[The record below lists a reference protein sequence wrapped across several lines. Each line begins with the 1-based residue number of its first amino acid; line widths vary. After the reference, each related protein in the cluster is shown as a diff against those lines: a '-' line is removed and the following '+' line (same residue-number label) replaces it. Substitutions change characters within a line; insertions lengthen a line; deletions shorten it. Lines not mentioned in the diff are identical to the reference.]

1 MTPLSSQRILLL
13 MADLTQRQIK
23 ILKCITE
30 EFIETASPVG
40 SETLEKKYSLG
51 ISSAT
56 IRNEMLALTQLGY
69 LKKSH
74 LSAGRGPTSMGLKYY
89 VRNLMTPKN
98 MSISDEIGAKE
109 KVWDYRNE
117 FERLLKES
125 TKELASRTR
134 SMAVST
140 TDQDSIYSYGASNL
154 LEEPEFYNI
163 DVTKT
168 VLSLIDNTRFWFDI
182 IAKSGVGD
190 GSSSEII
197 HLLIGEDLGM
207 EHLEPCSFVYQTYQ
221 AGPHRGIV
229 GVVGPAR
236 FHYQTIIP
244 IVDYFAQLIST
255 ISR

>member
-1 MTPLSSQRILLL
+1 MT
-13 MADLTQRQIK
+13 DLTQRQIK

-40 SETLEKKYSLG
+40 SETLEKKFSLG

-56 IRNEMLALTQLGY
+56 IRNEMSALTQMGY

-74 LSAGRGPTSMGLKYY
+74 LSAGRAPTSMGLKYY

-98 MSISDEIGAKE
+98 LSVAEEIGAKE

-117 FERLLKES
+117 FEKLLKES
-125 TKELASRTR
+125 TRELAGRTR
-134 SMAVST
+134 SMALST
-140 TDQDSIYSYGASNL
+140 TDQGSIYCYGASNL

-163 DVTKT
+163 DVAKT
-168 VLSLIDNTRFWFDI
+168 VLALIDNTTYWFDI
-182 IAKSGVGD
+182 VSKAGHLD
-190 GSSSEII
+190 GEDHYV

-207 EHLEPCSFVYQTYQ
+207 EHLEPCGFVYQNYQ
-221 AGPHRGIV
+221 SGTHRGIL

-236 FHYQTIIP
+236 IHYQTIIP
-244 IVDYFAQLIST
+244 VVDFFAELIST
-255 ISR
+255 INR

>member
-1 MTPLSSQRILLL
+1 

-30 EFIETASPVG
+30 EFIETAAPVG
-40 SETLEKKYSLG
+40 SENLERKFNLG

-56 IRNEMLALTQLGY
+56 IRNEMSALTQLGY

-98 MSISDEIGAKE
+98 MSISEEIGVKE

-117 FERLLKES
+117 FERLIKE
-125 TKELASRTR
+125 TTRELAVRTR

-140 TDQDSIYSYGASNL
+140 TDQGAVYSYGASNL
-154 LEEPEFYNI
+154 LEEPEFFNI
-163 DVTKT
+163 DVAKT
-168 VLSLIDNTRFWFDI
+168 VLSLIDNVNFWFEI
-182 IAKSGVGD
+182 VKRAGIAD
-190 GSSSEII
+190 PGSEQII

-207 EHLEPCSFVYQTYQ
+207 EHLEPCGFIYQT
-221 AGPHRGIV
+221 
-229 GVVGPAR
+229 
-236 FHYQTIIP
+236 
-244 IVDYFAQLIST
+244 
-255 ISR
+255 

>member
-1 MTPLSSQRILLL
+1 

-30 EFIETASPVG
+30 EFIETAAPVG
-40 SETLEKKYSLG
+40 SENLERKFNLG

-56 IRNEMLALTQLGY
+56 IRNEMSALTQLGY

-98 MSISDEIGAKE
+98 MSISEEIGVKE

-117 FERLLKES
+117 FERLIKE
-125 TKELASRTR
+125 TTRELAVRTR

-140 TDQDSIYSYGASNL
+140 TDQGAVYSYGASNL
-154 LEEPEFYNI
+154 LEEPEFFNI
-163 DVTKT
+163 DVAKT
-168 VLSLIDNTRFWFDI
+168 VLSLIDNVNFWFEI
-182 IAKSGVGD
+182 VKRAGIAD
-190 GSSSEII
+190 PGSEQII

-207 EHLEPCSFVYQTYQ
+207 EHLEPCGFIYQTYES
-221 AGPHRGIV
+221 GPHRGIV
-229 GVVGPAR
+229 GIIGPAR
-236 FHYQTIIP
+236 CHYQSIIP
-244 IVDYFAQLIST
+244 VVDYFATLLST
-255 ISR
+255 ITR

>member
-1 MTPLSSQRILLL
+1 

-56 IRNEMLALTQLGY
+56 IRNEMSALTQLGY

-74 LSAGRGPTSMGLKYY
+74 LSSGRVPTSIGLKYY
-89 VRNLMTPKN
+89 VRNLMTPKSL
-98 MSISDEIGAKE
+98 SISEEIGAKE
-109 KVWDYRNE
+109 KIWDYRNE
-117 FERLLKES
+117 FEKLLREA

-134 SMAVST
+134 SMAIAT
-140 TDQDSIYSYGASNL
+140 TDQGNLYSYGASNL

-168 VLSLIDNTRFWFDI
+168 VLSLVDNVNYWFDI
-182 IAKSGVGD
+182 LNKAESVQNPTGEEFV
-190 GSSSEII
+190 

-207 EHLEPCSFVYQTYQ
+207 EHLEPCGFVYQTYE
-221 AGPHRGIV
+221 AGPHRGIM
-229 GVVGPAR
+229 GIVGPAR
-236 FHYQTIIP
+236 FRYTVIVP
-244 IVDYFAQLIST
+244 IVDYFAELVST
-255 ISR
+255 VTR

>member
-1 MTPLSSQRILLL
+1 

-23 ILKCITE
+23 ILKCIAE
-30 EFIETASPVG
+30 EFIETAAPVG
-40 SETLEKKYSLG
+40 SENLEKKFNLG

-56 IRNEMLALTQLGY
+56 IRNEMSALTQLGY

-74 LSAGRGPTSMGLKYY
+74 LSAGRSPTSMGLKYY
-89 VRNLMTPKN
+89 VKNLMTPKN
-98 MSISDEIGAKE
+98 MSISEEIGVKE

-117 FERLLKES
+117 FERLLKEA
-125 TKELASRTR
+125 TRQLAIKTR
-134 SMAVST
+134 SLAIST
-140 TDQDSIYSYGASNL
+140 TDQGTLYTYGASNL

-168 VLSLIDNTRFWFDI
+168 VLSLLDNSNYWYEI
-182 IAKSGVGD
+182 ISKAGINSYEPTDQV
-190 GSSSEII
+190 I

-207 EHLEPCSFVYQTYQ
+207 EHLEPCGFIYQTYE

-229 GVVGPAR
+229 GVIGPAR
-236 FHYQTIIP
+236 THYQQVIP
-244 IVDYFAQLIST
+244 VVDYFARIIST